1 MIYLFRPLGVGC
13 PADFFS
19 ADILRTAM
27 ARALVPFYPLAGR
40 LGMALDGRLEIDC
53 SGQGAVFV
61 VAQSDAV
68 LEDLEGFAPS
78 KAMCDM
84 FVPPYEEVVGAG
96 GRPLLLLQVTF
107 LHGGGVVLGTGMH
120 HYALDGR
127 SSFHFMQTWSSL
139 ARGAAGDAVPL
150 YLDRSPLHARSPPV
164 ILFDHSHEYCRN
176 AAGSATGA
184 ASPSELA
191 GAILRVTSAQ

>member
-13 PADFFS
+13 PDFFS
-19 ADILRTAM
+19 ADILRTAL

-40 LGMALDGRLEIDC
+40 LGMAPDGRLEIDC
-53 SGQGAVFV
+53 SGQGAVFA

-96 GRPLLLLQVTF
+96 TPLLLLQVS
-107 LHGGGVVLGTGMH
+107 LLIELGKHIIPFSHIEINRLLNT
-120 HYALDGR
+120 
-127 SSFHFMQTWSSL
+127 
-139 ARGAAGDAVPL
+139 
-150 YLDRSPLHARSPPV
+150 V
-164 ILFDHSHEYCRN
+164 IFW
-176 AAGSATGA
+176 
-184 ASPSELA
+184 
-191 GAILRVTSAQ
+191 Q